1 MNSVKC
7 KRMHGAASPL
17 CWDYFEDVKFQGQIT
32 VKFKEVIFWWSHQE
46 KSCGRCWMNPALNCA
61 DF

>member
-1 MNSVKC
+1 
-7 KRMHGAASPL
+7 MHGAASPL